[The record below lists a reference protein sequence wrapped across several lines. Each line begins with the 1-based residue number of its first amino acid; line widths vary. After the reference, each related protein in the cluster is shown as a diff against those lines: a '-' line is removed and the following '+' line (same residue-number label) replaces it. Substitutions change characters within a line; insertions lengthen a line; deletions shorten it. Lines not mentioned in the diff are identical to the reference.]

1 MKGLGGTYGYT
12 YNIKVNHTR
21 GGTWT
26 FLPSRR
32 LDQEHPTSGLRLKF
46 KDMPSPLFI
55 NTCFL
60 LLPKHPPIQ
69 AGIHAREWIAPAV
82 ATFIVREL
90 VEDYAEHP
98 DYIDKINWWGTAS
111 NFVLL
116 FFLGLSC
123 SSSLPPITPIPWC
136 VCCQCLIPVCK
147 LSNSTS
153 GRSRRWLWSAQVL
166 HPLSKP
172 RRLCLQL
179 GTRSNVEEDEVNSQ
193 LTTNPW
199 SPSFYLFFTV
209 IIRSDNGGILGCKGV
224 DPNRNWGIKAFRT
237 LHMWCK

>member
-1 MKGLGGTYGYT
+1 MNVLAITKAGPGAPNIWLEVKIQRYAITTVHQHMLFVVAKTAPNSGWNPRSGMDRPRSCNVHSARACRGLRRAPRLHWQDQLVRDG
-12 YNIKVNHTR
+12 IQFCF
-21 GGTWT
+21 T
-26 FLPSRR
+26 FLF
-32 LDQEHPTSGLRLKF
+32 GIV
-46 KDMPSPLFI
+46 LFI
-55 NTCFL
+55 VPSTNHSNPLVCL
-60 LLPKHPPIQ
+60 L
-69 AGIHAREWIAPAV
+69 
-82 ATFIVREL
+82 
-90 VEDYAEHP
+90 
-98 DYIDKINWWGTAS
+98 S
-111 NFVLL
+111 MLL
-116 FFLGLSC
+116 IL
-123 SSSLPPITPIPWC
+123 
-136 VCCQCLIPVCK
+136 VCK

-179 GTRSNVEEDEVNSQ
+179 GTRSNVEEDKVNSQ
-193 LTTNPW
+193 LTTTPW